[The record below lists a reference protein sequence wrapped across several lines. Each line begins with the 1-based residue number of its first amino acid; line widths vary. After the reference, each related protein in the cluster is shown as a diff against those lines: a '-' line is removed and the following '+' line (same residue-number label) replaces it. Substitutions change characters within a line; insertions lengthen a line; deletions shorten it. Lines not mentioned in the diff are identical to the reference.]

1 MKSRTMLWRQ
11 FADFISESLGDGISS
26 ESALDRIR
34 QRGVIR
40 VGVSLGFTGL
50 SSCGDDGVWTGFDVD
65 IGHAV
70 AAAILGRYDAVE
82 LVPLASTERFDALND
97 GRIDIGSY
105 NSSVTYT
112 REAVHGAAFVHP
124 ILFDGE
130 IFATPKS
137 NVRASGGVDASIRD
151 VDGTRIGMFT
161 GSTTAEN
168 VERYCGR
175 VGLSYTPKL
184 YGSPQEALAAYL
196 AGEFDLYCIDRY
208 LLAGELVRAGGVDDH
223 VILTDQ
229 VSLEAMSP
237 VALASD
243 WQLVRAVKWV
253 LYALIEADNLGLTC
267 GTADEEPAETSTPYL
282 RRFLS
287 PDAESARNI
296 GLVPDFT
303 MRILKLVGSYGDVF
317 ERNLGAQSPL
327 KQQRRANNQRALGG
341 MLYAPLFI

>member
-1 MKSRTMLWRQ
+1 M
-11 FADFISESLGDGISS
+11 EGDVSS
-26 ESALDRIR
+26 DSALDRIR

-50 SSCGDDGVWTGFDVD
+50 SSCGDDGRWAGFDVD
-65 IGHAV
+65 IGHAI
-70 AAAILGRYDAVE
+70 AAAILDEGDAVE
-82 LVPLASTERFDALND
+82 FVPLASAERFDALND
-97 GRIDIGSY
+97 RHIDIGSY

-137 NVRASGGVDASIRD
+137 NVRGPSGVDVSIHE
-151 VDGTRIGMFT
+151 VESTRIGMFA

-175 VGLSYTPKL
+175 EELGYTPKL

-208 LLAGELVRAGGVDDH
+208 LLAGELVRAGGIDDH

-253 LYALIEADNLGLTC
+253 LYALIEADNLGLTQD
-267 GTADEEPAETSTPYL
+267 TARPASAVVETATPYL

-287 PDAESARNI
+287 PDAGSAQNI

-303 MRILKLVGSYGDVF
+303 TRILNAVGSYGDVF

>member
-1 MKSRTMLWRQ
+1 MEG
-11 FADFISESLGDGISS
+11 DISYG
-26 ESALDRIR
+26 SALDRIR
-34 QRGVIR
+34 QRGAIR

-50 SSCGDDGVWTGFDVD
+50 SSCDDDGRWVGFDVD
-65 IGHAV
+65 IGHAI
-70 AAAILGRYDAVE
+70 AAAILDQGDAVE
-82 LVPLASTERFDALND
+82 FVPLASTERFDALND
-97 GRIDIGSY
+97 GYIDIGSY

-137 NVRASGGVDASIRD
+137 NVRSPSGADVSIHE
-151 VDGTRIGMFT
+151 VEGTRIGMFA

-175 VGLSYTPKL
+175 EGLEYTPKL
-184 YGSPQEALAAYL
+184 YDSPQEALAAYL

-208 LLAGELVRAGGVDDH
+208 LLAGELVRAGGFDDH

-253 LYALIEADNLGLTC
+253 LYALIEADNLGLTRD
-267 GTADEEPAETSTPYL
+267 TAKPASALVETSTPYL

-287 PDAESARNI
+287 PDAGSARNI

-303 MRILKLVGSYGDVF
+303 TRILNVVGSYGDVF